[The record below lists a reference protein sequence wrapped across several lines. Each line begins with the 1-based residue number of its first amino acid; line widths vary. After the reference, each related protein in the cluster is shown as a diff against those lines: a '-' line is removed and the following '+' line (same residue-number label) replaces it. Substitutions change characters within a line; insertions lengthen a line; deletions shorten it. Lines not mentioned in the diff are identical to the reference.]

1 MSALDRREWL
11 NSYRRRRKFL
21 NRLIIMLYSIIN
33 TKKGEEQGF
42 LALSHRM
49 LSEGNKMI
57 VNENELRL
65 VDEDIIE
72 AVKKLGGT
80 ELLTNSEL
88 HNIIKAS
95 KIQ

>member
-1 MSALDRREWL
+1 
-11 NSYRRRRKFL
+11 
-21 NRLIIMLYSIIN
+21 MLYAIIN

-42 LALSHRM
+42 LPLSHIM
-49 LSEGNKMI
+49 LSEGNQMI

-65 VDEDIIE
+65 VDEDLMKS
-72 AVKKLGGT
+72 VKKLGGT

>member
-1 MSALDRREWL
+1 
-11 NSYRRRRKFL
+11 
-21 NRLIIMLYSIIN
+21 MLYAIIN

-42 LALSHRM
+42 LALSHRT
-49 LSEGNKMI
+49 LSEGNQMI

-65 VDEDIIE
+65 VDEDIMK

-95 KIQ
+95 K

>member
-1 MSALDRREWL
+1 
-11 NSYRRRRKFL
+11 
-21 NRLIIMLYSIIN
+21 
-33 TKKGEEQGF
+33 
-42 LALSHRM
+42 
-49 LSEGNKMI
+49 MI

-65 VDEDIIE
+65 VDEDIMK

>member
-1 MSALDRREWL
+1 MTMIYA
-11 NSYRRRRKFL
+11 
-21 NRLIIMLYSIIN
+21 IIN

-42 LALSHRM
+42 LTLSHRT
-49 LSEGNKMI
+49 LSEGNQMI

-88 HNIIKAS
+88 HNIIKSS
-95 KIQ
+95 K

>member
-1 MSALDRREWL
+1 
-11 NSYRRRRKFL
+11 
-21 NRLIIMLYSIIN
+21 MLYSIIN

-42 LALSHRM
+42 IAISHRT
-49 LSEGNKMI
+49 LSKGNKMI

-65 VDEDIIE
+65 VDEDLIE

-95 KIQ
+95 K

>member
-1 MSALDRREWL
+1 
-11 NSYRRRRKFL
+11 
-21 NRLIIMLYSIIN
+21 MLYSIIN

-42 LALSHRM
+42 LAISHRT
-49 LSEGNKMI
+49 LSKGNKMI

-65 VDEDIIE
+65 VDEDLVE

-95 KIQ
+95 K

>member
-1 MSALDRREWL
+1 
-11 NSYRRRRKFL
+11 
-21 NRLIIMLYSIIN
+21 MLYAIIN

-42 LALSHRM
+42 LALSHRT

-65 VDEDIIE
+65 VDEDLME
-72 AVKKLGGT
+72 AVKKLGGDK
-80 ELLTNSEL
+80 LLTNSEL

-95 KIQ
+95 K

>member
-1 MSALDRREWL
+1 
-11 NSYRRRRKFL
+11 
-21 NRLIIMLYSIIN
+21 MLYSIIN

-42 LALSHRM
+42 LAISHRT
-49 LSEGNKMI
+49 LSKGNKMI

-65 VDEDIIE
+65 VDEDLIR

-88 HNIIKAS
+88 HNIIKNS
-95 KIQ
+95 K

>member
-11 NSYRRRRKFL
+11 NSYRRRRKFI
-21 NRLIIMLYSIIN
+21 NRLRTMLYSIIN

-42 LALSHRM
+42 LALSHIT
-49 LSEGNKMI
+49 LSEGKKMI

-88 HNIIKAS
+88 HNIIKSS
-95 KIQ
+95 K

>member
-1 MSALDRREWL
+1 MKYA
-11 NSYRRRRKFL
+11 
-21 NRLIIMLYSIIN
+21 IIN

-42 LALSHRM
+42 LTLSHRT
-49 LSEGNKMI
+49 LSKGKKMI
-57 VNENELRL
+57 VNENELKM
-65 VDEDIIE
+65 VDEDLVK

>member
-1 MSALDRREWL
+1 
-11 NSYRRRRKFL
+11 
-21 NRLIIMLYSIIN
+21 MLYSIIN

-42 LALSHRM
+42 LALSHRT
-49 LSEGNKMI
+49 LSEGNQMI
-57 VNENELRL
+57 VNENELRI

-88 HNIIKAS
+88 HNKIRTIK
-95 KIQ
+95 

>member
-1 MSALDRREWL
+1 
-11 NSYRRRRKFL
+11 
-21 NRLIIMLYSIIN
+21 MLYAIIN

-42 LALSHRM
+42 LQLSHRM
-49 LSEGNKMI
+49 LSEGKKMI

-65 VDEDIIE
+65 VDEDLIE

-88 HNIIKAS
+88 HNLIRTS
-95 KIQ
+95 KE